1 MWAAITRV
9 FDCATF
15 TTGTH
20 HSQTHSAAPTIS
32 TVQPTHMNTTVT
44 ITLTPE
50 QRTALA
56 DALYIRAMDLQ
67 ANVHGTD
74 RNVAMNEVAACLLD
88 QMDYP
93 VHEWMSA

>member
-1 MWAAITRV
+1 
-9 FDCATF
+9 
-15 TTGTH
+15 
-20 HSQTHSAAPTIS
+20 
-32 TVQPTHMNTTVT
+32 
-44 ITLTPE
+44 
-50 QRTALA
+50 
-56 DALYIRAMDLQ
+56 MDLQ

>member
-1 MWAAITRV
+1 MWVVITRV
-9 FDCATF
+9 FDCATS
-15 TTGTH
+15 TTVTTPNP
-20 HSQTHSAAPTIS
+20 SPPASPTIS
-32 TVQPTHMNTTVT
+32 TVQTTHMNTTVT

-93 VHEWMSA
+93 VHEWMN

>member
-1 MWAAITRV
+1 
-9 FDCATF
+9 
-15 TTGTH
+15 
-20 HSQTHSAAPTIS
+20 
-32 TVQPTHMNTTVT
+32 MNTTVT

-88 QMDYP
+88 QMDHP
-93 VHEWMSA
+93 VHEWMNV